1 MKTAALILLTLCF
14 LFSKNSFAQSSEMI
28 ERSFSGVSKETMP
41 QAARKDIMDQAY
53 SKVSEDVIKEL
64 IGEDKY
70 QKNKTLIA
78 NKIIKNAPRYMPFS
92 KPSDLVLEGEQQKMS
107 VVIKISMG
115 DLKNI
120 LQENSL
126 LNENESTPTVLPVI
140 SLIDKVNGK
149 SFRWWISEERDA
161 KNYLQTANKN
171 LEQSLR
177 SSFQRNGFYLL
188 KAQESAAVKHIPL
201 AYQNEKLNNDDSQFL
216 AQYFGSSISLDGV
229 ISISKNPNLSNSYRI
244 ELKVSATQISNDRPI
259 ADVSRKMDTEV
270 GSFENVVDKKMK
282 EICEAAA
289 TDLASQIF
297 EAWQKGSIGTST
309 LRITLNGKIDLLQL
323 EAFKEKIKIQVPQIR
338 SVRERLFEANK
349 YAFEVDTVAPAQEL
363 IKKLQGME
371 LGSKKANQVT
381 ESTNEIIM
389 HFN

>member
-1 MKTAALILLTLCF
+1 MKTATLILLTLCF
-14 LFSKNSFAQSSEMI
+14 LFSKNSFAQNSEMI

-70 QKNKTLIA
+70 QKNKTLIS

-107 VVIKISMG
+107 VVIKISMS

-323 EAFKEKIKIQVPQIR
+323 EAFKEKIKVQVPQIR
-338 SVRERLFEANK
+338 SVRERLFESNK